1 MGILSDDAFSEEKTI
16 QVKWPVPNNNEKQT
30 ENLAVLQHLKNHTV
44 DHETPPPLIMANNRA
59 YLVDNFDLIK
69 QRYSALAD
77 FELSRGK
84 IRCCFSSITI
94 VNVVVADGKQ
104 LRVTFKPHY
113 ISVVFEANINSRQ
126 SESWKSESIFSVRS
140 EVFHPYLF
148 VVIETTPSLPSI
160 SQLNTIIRQSNHL
173 TAEHLCL
180 IRACLLKHHQV
191 HE

>member
-1 MGILSDDAFSEEKTI
+1 M
-16 QVKWPVPNNNEKQT
+16 KWPVLNNNEKQT
-30 ENLAVLQHLKNHTV
+30 ENLAVLQQLKNQTI

-84 IRCCFSSITI
+84 IHRCFSTI
-94 VNVVVADGKQ
+94 AIENVVIADGKQ

-113 ISVVFEANINSRQ
+113 ISVVFEATVNSRQ
-126 SESWKSESIFSVRS
+126 SESWKSESLSHVRS
-140 EVFHPYLF
+140 GESYQYLF
-148 VVIETTPSLPSI
+148 VVIETTPSLPSF

-191 HE
+191 HD